1 MKAIIFDFDG
11 TMIDTEN
18 LWREA
23 TMKYVKAEYEI
34 DLPDEIYESIIGTSE
49 EPLHQYL
56 LEQTKGQFDVAA
68 FTAHIKTVL
77 LQEKEQL
84 VLRDGFQRIFDFAV
98 EKELKIGLATSSGR
112 DWVVPV
118 LEKFDLF
125 PYFSTIQTAE
135 KVALIKPHP
144 ALYLQALE
152 ELDVSADQA
161 IAVEDSLNGALSAL
175 DAGLQVIA
183 VPNEATKRI
192 AFPEAVQRF
201 ESFDELNLAAF
212 LA

>member
-23 TMKYVKAEYEI
+23 TMKYLKETYDI
-34 DLPDEIYESIIGTSE
+34 DLPNEIYESIIGTSE
-49 EPLHQYL
+49 EPLHRYL
-56 LEQTKGQFDVAA
+56 IEQTKGQFDIDA
-68 FTAHIKTVL
+68 FTTHVKGVL
-77 LQEKEQL
+77 HQEKEGL
-84 VLRDGFQRIFDFAV
+84 VLREGFQQVFELAV
-98 EKELKIGLATSSGR
+98 KKELKIGLATSSGM

-118 LEKFDLF
+118 LEKFDLL

-135 KVALIKPHP
+135 KVASIKPHP

-152 ELDVSADQA
+152 ELDVAAEQA
-161 IAVEDSLNGALSAL
+161 LAVEDSLNGAISAL
-175 DAGLQVIA
+175 EAGLHVVA

-192 AFPEAVQRF
+192 TFPKEVQRF
-201 ESFDELNLAAF
+201 ESFDELDLTSF